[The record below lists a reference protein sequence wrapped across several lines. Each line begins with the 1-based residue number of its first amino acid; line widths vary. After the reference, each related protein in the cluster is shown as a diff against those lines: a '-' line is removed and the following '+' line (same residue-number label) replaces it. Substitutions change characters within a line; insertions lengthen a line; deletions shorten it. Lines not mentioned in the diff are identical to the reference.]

1 MKHTMEIITTAFC
14 EKISRLIPHHPT
26 ISAASSSKFNAVA
39 YRSTNLISDFLKIMN
54 RLVKVDFSFRKA
66 DSLTDIRYTFL
77 SFYLIERVGYVSMVL
92 ETHDEVLKIMTTSM
106 KSAFEA
112 MNPSKVILFIC

>member
-1 MKHTMEIITTAFC
+1 
-14 EKISRLIPHHPT
+14 
-26 ISAASSSKFNAVA
+26 
-39 YRSTNLISDFLKIMN
+39 MN
-54 RLVKVDFSFRKA
+54 RLVKVDFSFRKT